1 MRKTNQIKVTQ
12 RRYEYLKTNSRKYRT
27 LAPKI
32 ILSGNWLK
40 KLGIEIGET
49 LSIIATAGMIT
60 IKKQEG
66 K

>member
-1 MRKTNQIKVTQ
+1 MRKDKIKVTQ
-12 RRYEYLKTNSRKYRT
+12 RRYEYLKSNSRKYAT
-27 LAPKI
+27 FAPKI
-32 ILSGNWLK
+32 IVSGNWLK
-40 KLGIEIGET
+40 KIGIEIGET